1 MINQIT
7 ERDLVVKFREA
18 RLAKKAAETALEE
31 ANRIYMDAE
40 SALIES
46 LQARD
51 ADATARYE
59 GVGYV
64 SLAKPRLYA
73 RFDKEVEPQVFEY
86 LKTQERSDLIKETVN
101 PASLSGFVGEKLG
114 QGEAVPEFIKY
125 YLKASVRFYE

>member
-1 MINQIT
+1 MPVTIT
-7 ERDLVVKFREA
+7 ERDLVLKFREA
-18 RLAKKAAETALEE
+18 RLAKKAAETALED

-51 ADATARYE
+51 ADATARYD
-59 GVGYV
+59 GIGYV

-73 RFDKEVEPQVFEY
+73 RFDKEAEPQVFEF
-86 LKTQERSDLIKETVN
+86 LKTENRSDLIKETVN
-101 PASLSGFVGEKLG
+101 PASLSGFVGERLG
-114 QGEAVPEFIKY
+114 EGKSVPEFIKY